1 MVKRGSFI
9 VFEGIDGCGKSTQ
22 VSSLVDAISAAG
34 HETLATFEPT
44 NGTYGQQIRHNARA
58 GKHIDPE
65 IELSWFEQDRHEHL
79 ENVVEPALK
88 EGCVVVCDRY
98 YLSTVAY
105 QGARDLDWE
114 QILESNAAA
123 FLAPDLVLLIEMDL
137 DQSQERLSQRSGP
150 AEPTF
155 ENRSFQGR
163 VDAIFKSLSLPYI
176 ERIDGSGTP
185 EEVHQRVCDIVR
197 TRLQLL

>member
-22 VSSLVDAISAAG
+22 VTLLVDAIAAAG

-58 GKHIDPE
+58 GKEIDPE
-65 IELSWFEQDRHEHL
+65 VELNWFEQDRHEHV
-79 ENVVEPALK
+79 ENVLEPALN

-105 QGARDLDWE
+105 QGARGLDWE
-114 QILESNAAA
+114 GILGSNAAA
-123 FLAPDLVLLIEMDL
+123 FPTPDLVLLIEMPT
-137 DQSQERLSQRSGP
+137 DQSQRRLSQRSGP

-155 ENRSFQGR
+155 ENQSFQER
-163 VDAIFKSLSLPYI
+163 VDVIFKKLSLPYI

-185 EEVHQRVCDIVR
+185 EQVHQRVCDAVR
-197 TRLQLL
+197 ARLQLL